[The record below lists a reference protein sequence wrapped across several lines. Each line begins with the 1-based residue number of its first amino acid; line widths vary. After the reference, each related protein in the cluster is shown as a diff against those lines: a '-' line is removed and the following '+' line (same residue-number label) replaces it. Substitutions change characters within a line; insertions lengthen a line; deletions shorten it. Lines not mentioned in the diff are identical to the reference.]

1 VAISGLVSGLM
12 TASLLSHGVSI
23 PSLGPTLATLIA
35 LGVGVDYALFIVTR
49 HRANLK
55 AGMPPAEAAARALN
69 TAGRA
74 VLFAG
79 ITVCLAL
86 TGLLVLRLNYLS
98 GLGIAATI
106 AVLFTM
112 AAAVT
117 LLPALLGFCGTRV
130 LSRKERRRLAG
141 RRTLARCTTRLAV
154 LFRIRSE
161 SVSSLTAR
169 AMISAPTIET
179 KAAIASSVPRDE
191 LFSRISSAR
200 YSSECLN
207 SRVKESRTLRGCRA
221 ISLPMAAITQP

>member
-1 VAISGLVSGLM
+1 MTLPLAGAIFGRVWGLM
-12 TASLLSHGVSI
+12 TASLLSRGVSI

-55 AGMPPAEAAARALN
+55 AGMLPAEAAARALN

-98 GLGIAATI
+98 GLGIAAAI
-106 AVLFTM
+106 AMLFTM

-117 LLPALLGFCGTRV
+117 LLPALLRFCRTRG
-130 LSRKERRRLAG
+130 LSRNERL
-141 RRTLARCTTRLAV
+141 
-154 LFRIRSE
+154 
-161 SVSSLTAR
+161 
-169 AMISAPTIET
+169 
-179 KAAIASSVPRDE
+179 
-191 LFSRISSAR
+191 
-200 YSSECLN
+200 
-207 SRVKESRTLRGCRA
+207 
-221 ISLPMAAITQP
+221 